1 MNTCCGGTSDAL
13 MTSTSFSSVVL
24 GGLTVNS
31 RIRLL
36 PSQKTSKRSSRHAVR
51 GDVGVAATNATE
63 VTVGG
68 RKPTKPAKETRRAN
82 EGFLS
87 DAELGDIE
95 AQYGEG
101 LTAVQII
108 DVFARRGL
116 RFSEATFRKY
126 VQQGL
131 LPRSRRVG
139 RKGKHRGSLGV
150 YPAKTV
156 RRINAVKQMM
166 TEGLTIEE
174 IAAKFAQSTDAV
186 EALQE
191 AVDGALESLA
201 TQVADVAGTSARDL
215 KRQLLGIQELAG
227 QLISGV
233 EALTMRLGKL
243 GQKPTLRRTGVFGSE
258 ELL

>member
-1 MNTCCGGTSDAL
+1 M
-13 MTSTSFSSVVL
+13 FL
-24 GGLTVNS
+24 GGLVNS

-36 PSQKTSKRSSRHAVR
+36 PAQKLPKRAAR
-51 GDVGVAATNATE
+51 GGASAEAGATLPGASAARR
-63 VTVGG
+63 GKQG
-68 RKPTKPAKETRRAN
+68 RGPTGTADGP
-82 EGFLS
+82 LS
-87 DAELGDIE
+87 EADLTAIE
-95 AQYGEG
+95 QRFPVG

-108 DVFARRGL
+108 DVFAERGL

-156 RRINAVKQMM
+156 RRINAVKQLMSD
-166 TEGLTIEE
+166 GLTIEE
-174 IAAKFAQSTDAV
+174 IGAKFAQSTDSL

-191 AVDGALESLA
+191 AVDGVVESLTA
-201 TQVADVAGTSARDL
+201 QVAGVGGGAAREL
-215 KRQLLGIQELAG
+215 KRQLLSIQELST
-227 QLISGV
+227 QLVSGV
-233 EALTMRLGKL
+233 EALTARLGTQ
-243 GQKPTLRRTGVFGSE
+243 GQKTTLRRTGVFGSE